1 MLLLVLLLLLL
12 LLLLLNTCST
22 HTIGYQI
29 VYPNDQNPKNLVLF
43 YLLLSVPK
51 AACGKSPELRAR
63 APGAEGIVRVGK
75 LKLTFH
81 CVFVVCV
88 CEVFVAA

>member
-1 MLLLVLLLLLL
+1 MLLLLLL

-22 HTIGYQI
+22 HTVGYQI
-29 VYPNDQNPKNLVLF
+29 VYPNDQNPKNPVLF

-51 AACGKSPELRAR
+51 AACGKSLELRAR
-63 APGAEGIVRVGK
+63 VPGAEGIVRVGK